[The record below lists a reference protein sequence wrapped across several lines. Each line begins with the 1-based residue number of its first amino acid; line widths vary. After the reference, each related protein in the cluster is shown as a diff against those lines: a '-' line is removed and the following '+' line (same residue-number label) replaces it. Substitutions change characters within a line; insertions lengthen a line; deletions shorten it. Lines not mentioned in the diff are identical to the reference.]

1 MMMCG
6 STKNITIC
14 PRDIGN
20 ETYKID
26 NASKSVGGDQDCG
39 MRITEECRGIPIM

>member
-1 MMMCG
+1 MAVLR
-6 STKNITIC
+6 SKNITIC

-26 NASKSVGGDQDCG
+26 NASKSVGGNEDYG